1 MLAIGSDH
9 GGFALKQELLDY
21 LKEQGIPVHDYGCY
35 DTASVDYP
43 DIAKTV
49 CEAVLDGRCERG
61 ILVCGTGLG
70 MSIAAN
76 KVRGIRAAQVCDAF
90 SARMAREHNN
100 AQIITLGGRVV
111 GPELAKTVVSAYLQ
125 AEFAG
130 GRHELRLQKIANI
143 EEQR

>member
-9 GGFALKQELLDY
+9 GGFALKQELLEY
-21 LKEQGIPVHDYGCY
+21 LKEQGISVHDYGCY

-49 CEAVLDGRCERG
+49 CEAILDGTCERG

-76 KVRGIRAAQVCDAF
+76 KVRGIRAAQVSDVF
-90 SARMAREHNN
+90 SATMAREHNN
-100 AQIITLGGRVV
+100 AQVITLGGRVI
-111 GPELAKTVVSAYLQ
+111 GPELAKTIVSAYLK
-125 AEFAG
+125 ASFTG
-130 GRHELRLQKIANI
+130 GRHAERLQKIKNI
-143 EEQR
+143 EEQ